1 MAEPTSSVVTSL
13 SPFALRRL
21 DMLELTVFS
30 GPTSTFSVVVD
41 AVSVLVLTVV
51 CCSSGSCW

>member
-13 SPFALRRL
+13 SPFAWRRL
-21 DMLELTVFS
+21 YMLELTVFS

-41 AVSVLVLTVV
+41 AVSLLVWIVV
-51 CCSSGSCW
+51 